1 MSQKEISDCKELG
14 MISSVILHSHESSNE
29 VTADNNAVNHFPKQ
43 ADNDDQLIELWLH
56 GRPATTERA
65 YRTDVAKLIGFV
77 NKPLPSVTLGDLQS
91 FVDSLDM
98 KPTSIRRTVNS
109 VKSLF
114 AFGYKLGY
122 LRFDVGR
129 ALRVQATRDELA
141 QRILSEDEVQR
152 ILASERNPRNKA
164 ILLTFYGGGFRVSEI
179 ASLKWCH
186 LQERGASGQ
195 ITVFGK
201 GGKTRSVVVPVLVWS
216 AIIAIRKETFNDQ
229 PIFKSRKKGH
239 LDESAIWRI
248 VKKAAKKA
256 GLDKAVSCHWFRHS
270 HASHALDAGAPI
282 HLVQTTLGHASIAT
296 TGRYLHARPTESSG
310 SYVPNLG

>member
-1 MSQKEISDCKELG
+1 MSQKEISDCKDLS
-14 MISSVILHSHESSNE
+14 MISSVILHSPESAHEVAGNSN
-29 VTADNNAVNHFPKQ
+29 VVNRIPKQ
-43 ADNDDQLIELWLH
+43 ADTDEQLIELWLH
-56 GRPATTERA
+56 GRPATTQRA
-65 YRTDVAKLIGFV
+65 YRTDIAKLIEFV
-77 NKPLPSVTLGDLQS
+77 NKPLPSVTLGDLQT
-91 FVDSLDM
+91 FVDSLEM
-98 KPTSIRRTVNS
+98 KPTSVRRTVNS

-122 LRFDVGR
+122 LKFDVGR
-129 ALRVQATRDELA
+129 ALRVQAIRDELA
-141 QRILSEDEVQR
+141 QRILSEEEVQR

-201 GGKTRSVVVPVLVWS
+201 GGKTRSVLVPKSVWN
-216 AIIAIRKETFNDQ
+216 AITAIRKGANDDQ
-229 PIFKSRKKGH
+229 PVFKSRKKGH

-248 VKKAAKKA
+248 VKNAAKKA

-296 TGRYLHARPTESSG
+296 TGRYLHARPAESSG

>member
-1 MSQKEISDCKELG
+1 MSQKAISDCKDLG
-14 MISSVILHSHESSNE
+14 TISSVILHSNESANE
-29 VTADNNAVNHFPKQ
+29 VAVCSNVVNHFPKQ
-43 ADNDDQLIELWLH
+43 ADNYEQLIELWLH

-65 YRTDVAKLIGFV
+65 YRTDVAKMLAYMG
-77 NKPLPSVTLGDLQS
+77 KSLPSITLGDLQT
-91 FVDSLDM
+91 FVDSLEM
-98 KPTSIRRTVNS
+98 KPTSVRRTVNS

-122 LRFDVGR
+122 LKFDVGR

-141 QRILSEDEVQR
+141 QRILSEEEVQR

-201 GGKTRSVVVPVLVWS
+201 GGKTRSVLVPISVWN
-216 AIIAIRKETFNDQ
+216 AIRAIRKGASDDQ
-229 PIFKSRKKGH
+229 PVFKSRKKGH

-248 VKKAAKKA
+248 VKNAAKKA

>member
-1 MSQKEISDCKELG
+1 MSQNENSDCKNLG

-29 VTADNNAVNHFPKQ
+29 VTDDNNAVNHFPKQ

-77 NKPLPSVTLGDLQS
+77 NKPLPSITLGDLQS
-91 FVDSLDM
+91 FVDSIDM

-186 LQERGASGQ
+186 LQERGKSGQ

-201 GGKTRSVVVPVLVWS
+201 GGKTRSVLVPVSVWS
-216 AIIAIRKETFNDQ
+216 AIIAIRKEACDDQ
-229 PIFKSRKKGH
+229 PIFKSRKKGY
-239 LDESAIWRI
+239 LDESSIWRI

-282 HLVQTTLGHASIAT
+282 HLVQTTLGHASIST
-296 TGRYLHARPTESSG
+296 TGRYLHARPKESSG